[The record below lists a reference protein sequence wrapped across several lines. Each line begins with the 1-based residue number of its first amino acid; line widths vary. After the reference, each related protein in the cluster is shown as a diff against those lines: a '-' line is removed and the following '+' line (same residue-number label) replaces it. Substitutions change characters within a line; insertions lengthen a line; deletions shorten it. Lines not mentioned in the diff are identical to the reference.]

1 MSLITIGASRA
12 QTVAI
17 SGIAFAVFKNCPWT
31 VMLAIARVTHV
42 AMCRAAAWAVQC
54 LQIFART
61 GQGQSSTVN
70 DPRPAQATGAGAKPR
85 PHWAQ
90 GPELVLVMTLR
101 SDCVQVTRISVQVSL
116 AGSLYFPALPQI
128 ITDSGSVTCCV
139 RPGLAWAGE
148 CAGTRSVTESEMKWY
163 NTSCWILYQP
173 GVSGTQASVGDKTI
187 LLNLDFFLVPDYF

>member
-31 VMLAIARVTHV
+31 VMLANARVTHV

-61 GQGQSSTVN
+61 GQGQSATVI
-70 DPRPAQATGAGAKPR
+70 DPRPPEPELSPGQT
-85 PHWAQ
+85 AQ
-90 GPELVLVMTLR
+90 GPELMLVMTLR

-173 GVSGTQASVGDKTI
+173 GGSGTQASVGDKTI
-187 LLNLDFFLVPDYF
+187 LLNLDFFLVPDNF